1 MMFKGSYPSVIT
13 GEYSYF
19 QAVQS
24 IGFRAAHHQMLREL
38 KSWFEVNRPEQS
50 SFGSANE
57 AFRIHKNFLRLVM
70 ASWAQGA
77 TLKEMDRMFIEV
89 FGTSGRA
96 IVEGELP
103 RSRFMLENTLGSW
116 DLPQR
121 VRARSKAEV
130 LSSIRSN

>member
-1 MMFKGSYPSVIT
+1 MMFNSSYPSVIT

-24 IGFRAAHHQMLREL
+24 IGFRAAHLQMLREL
-38 KSWFEVNRPEQS
+38 KTWFEQNRPEQS
-50 SFGSANE
+50 SFSSANE
-57 AFRIHKNFLRLVM
+57 AFNIHKNFLRLGM
-70 ASWAQGA
+70 TSMAQGA

-89 FGTSGRA
+89 FGASGRA

-103 RSRFMLENTLGSW
+103 RSRFLLENTLGRW
-116 DLPQR
+116 DLPHR